1 MQLTKNAPAYVASAG
16 MGYGQGY
23 ITEAALLLDRMHD
36 ASLMTDWMA
45 KLCFAPRLQHP
56 YRVPEGSIVEGD
68 GSIWRRWG
76 DLGNLY
82 QLGEVVYTMKFEI
95 SAKAL

>member
-1 MQLTKNAPAYVASAG
+1 